1 MMSVE
6 DGPSK
11 ENTVWRWHATGERAL
26 VPIISPH
33 PARLRNQR
41 GSLSYRH
48 SRGRTTMADIG
59 QVLNSVVTK
68 LKDENYAESLVF
80 YRLWFD
86 IGQTY
91 LQITFDHPYYAIWGR
106 REDGSINSADH
117 KLIHSTA
124 DLIVRFIGDIDAKP
138 DGAPAPHTSGLPGR
152 LSTRSLRE
160 FFSDNLVA
168 VYYREGNF
176 GDGPVGNFYTN
187 ANLIAR
193 CANLGY
199 VEEAT
204 IQNHILQSLISHK
217 RLYDHQADALIILF
231 KLAGATFEAYAD
243 PSVVDRCFELLQGH
257 KYHNPHDHDHW
268 DPDEQARLAN
278 GYELIRM
285 EAVQVRMLAQQNA
298 A

>member
-1 MMSVE
+1 MSSISAFLCVSSLTPTLWNKSRFTIRRAYHPLSMMSVE

-68 LKDENYAESLVF
+68 LKDENYAESLAF

-86 IGQTY
+86 IGQKY
-91 LQITFDHPYYAIWGR
+91 LQITSDHPYYAIWGR

-124 DLIVRFIGDIDAKP
+124 DLIVRFVGDIDAKP

-204 IQNHILQSLISHK
+204 IQNRVLQSLISHK
-217 RLYDHQADALIILF
+217 RLYDH
-231 KLAGATFEAYAD
+231 
-243 PSVVDRCFELLQGH
+243 
-257 KYHNPHDHDHW
+257 
-268 DPDEQARLAN
+268 
-278 GYELIRM
+278 
-285 EAVQVRMLAQQNA
+285 
-298 A
+298 